1 MIGNHSRF
9 VAVEAGRALDV
20 DTMRMKKKKRKLN
33 LAGEATVHKLQKS
46 FEFTAHQEPWLN

>member
-1 MIGNHSRF
+1 M
-9 VAVEAGRALDV
+9 AVEAGRALDV